1 MLLHVMRVHFTTI
14 SFAFVVNREIVLVWG
29 IILGNVSDS
38 FTTNYIIFSNQN
50 NVTSSVQ
57 HNYVFLQ
64 RRNQI

>member
-1 MLLHVMRVHFTTI
+1 
-14 SFAFVVNREIVLVWG
+14 VVNREIVLVWG